1 MQTVALIGNCQARP
15 LAEMMKAV
23 FDVRIETIAIVH
35 LLRNEQEVEYA
46 GAFEKADVVLA
57 QAVSD
62 TYPCEFV
69 RRSALTD
76 RYGEKVFIWSNLYFS
91 GYNPE
96 LMYVRPNARAH
107 LVGPLGDYHMSPIIA
122 GYQEGL
128 SVQRCAERL
137 ADPAWNRVQY
147 QGGVER
153 SLQELRQRESRSG
166 APVADLVEMHWRS
179 RRLFYTFNHPSAF
192 LLLEYAYRIGERL
205 GLTVKRRLSG
215 MHFDEPLGKFVVPIN
230 RFVLEDYHLSVDD
243 SPVFRGI
250 GVDFNDEGKPVTQP
264 RQTHYYSGEELIDC
278 FYRIYDSKRE
288 LISKVSL
295 NLRAA

>member
-1 MQTVALIGNCQARP
+1 MLTISMIGNCQARP

-35 LLRNEQEVEYA
+35 LLRSEQEGEYA
-46 GAFEKADVVLA
+46 SAFEKADVVLA
-57 QAVSD
+57 QSVSD

-69 RRSALTD
+69 RRSALID
-76 RYGEKVFIWSNLYFS
+76 RYGEKVFVWSNLYFS

-96 LMYVRPNARAH
+96 LKYVRPNTRAH
-107 LVGPLGDYHMSPIIA
+107 LVGPLGEYHVAPIIA

-137 ADPAWNRVQY
+137 ADRDWNLVQY

-153 SLQELRQRESRSG
+153 SLEELKQRESHAG
-166 APVADLVEMHWRS
+166 APIADLVEAHWTR

-192 LLLEYAYRIGERL
+192 LLLEYAYRIGESL
-205 GLTVKRRLSG
+205 GLTLKRRLSG
-215 MHFDEPLGKFVVPIN
+215 IHFDEPLGKFVVPIN
-230 RFVLEDYHLSVDD
+230 SFVRETYHVSVDD

-250 GVDFNDEGKPVTQP
+250 GVDFADEGLPVPQQ
-264 RQTHYYSGEELIDC
+264 RQTQYYSAEELIEC
-278 FYRIYDSKRE
+278 FYRVYDSKRDV
-288 LISKVSL
+288 ISKIVL
-295 NLRAA
+295 DVRVA